1 MYEGDFVKAML
12 KLQKVIDEW
21 VVLAGISDDLDMLE
35 KFRDVSVIRGIV
47 TQDSLYIR
55 L

>member
-1 MYEGDFVKAML
+1 
-12 KLQKVIDEW
+12 
-21 VVLAGISDDLDMLE
+21 MLE
-35 KFRDVSVIRGIV
+35 KFRDVEPMIIRGIV